1 MATKPKPKA
10 KASAKAAP
18 KAVAKLSPKP
28 APPKPAVA
36 KPATKP
42 APAKAAVAK
51 PAPAKP
57 AAAKPV
63 EKPKP
68 VAAAPAKSKAVE
80 KAPAKPHKPRA
91 AFPKKNLPP
100 NEAEFSARLP
110 LALGKRFETVREFLK
125 KQPSVSEELY
135 YYGPKTGWAYRYV
148 RGPQSICS
156 IVIHDDRLMG
166 IVALDVAA
174 QTTIVWE
181 GLSPVGQNARKVAH
195 GSPSLLW
202 IDVPFE
208 GTGAKDFQIM
218 LKGKLRTLPPP
229 LTPKEDS
236 A

>member
-1 MATKPKPKA
+1 MAAKPKPKA
-10 KASAKAAP
+10 KAPAKAAP
-18 KAVAKLSPKP
+18 KAAPKP
-28 APPKPAVA
+28 S
-36 KPATKP
+36 TRP
-42 APAKAAVAK
+42 APAKAAAAK

-57 AAAKPV
+57 VAAKPV
-63 EKPKP
+63 EKPTP
-68 VAAAPAKSKAVE
+68 VAAAPAKPKAVD

-236 A
+236 P

>member
-1 MATKPKPKA
+1 MASKPKA
-10 KASAKAAP
+10 KA
-18 KAVAKLSPKP
+18 KP
-28 APPKPAVA
+28 
-36 KPATKP
+36 
-42 APAKAAVAK
+42 PAKAAAKPPAKPASAK

-57 AAAKPV
+57 APARPAPAKPV
-63 EKPKP
+63 AAKVVGKSAPAKP
-68 VAAAPAKSKAVE
+68 VAAAPDKPKAVE
-80 KAPAKPHKPRA
+80 KVAAKPQKPRA

-166 IVALDVAA
+166 IVALDVSA

-181 GLSPVGQNARKVAH
+181 GLSPVGQRAREVAH

-236 A
+236 P

>member
-1 MATKPKPKA
+1 MATKPKAKA
-10 KASAKAAP
+10 KPPAKAT
-18 KAVAKLSPKP
+18 AKP
-28 APPKPAVA
+28 VA
-36 KPATKP
+36 KPARAKP
-42 APAKAAVAK
+42 PPAK

-57 AAAKPV
+57 APAKPVPAKGVEKPAAAKPV
-63 EKPKP
+63 P
-68 VAAAPAKSKAVE
+68 AAPVKPKAVE
-80 KAPAKPHKPRA
+80 KVAAKPPKPRA

-110 LALGKRFETVREFLK
+110 LALGKRFESVREFLK

-135 YYGPKTGWAYRYV
+135 YYGPKTGWAYRYL

-181 GLSPVGQNARKVAH
+181 GLSSVGQKARKVAH

-229 LTPKEDS
+229 LTPKEDPPS
-236 A
+236 